1 MDYMNFIGV
10 VIDRT
15 AAQLDLS
22 PIPTPAPSAAAC
34 CHSWSRRSAVAS
46 YLTCAQCRELHL
58 SPARLHAL
66 IAWAG
71 MPGVLR
77 PWSRR
82 PARGRTRAGPG

>member
-34 CHSWSRRSAVAS
+34 CHSWSRRSAWWP
-46 YLTCAQCRELHL
+46 RI
-58 SPARLHAL
+58 SPVRSAAN
-66 IAWAG
+66 
-71 MPGVLR
+71 
-77 PWSRR
+77 S
-82 PARGRTRAGPG
+82 T